1 MHYIKSYTNPANLVQ
16 LMENR
21 GLIIEDKSKAENYIR
36 RIGYYRFSA
45 YLHPLLTTPKNRHI
59 FKYGSSF
66 SQALMMYRFDRQL
79 RVAMFNQ
86 IEKIEV
92 AVRSAI
98 ANIMTKETGNPF
110 WMTNPEYYTS
120 LTTYRGSIQKVDVEY
135 NKSREDFIKHFKS
148 TYEDPYP
155 PSWMLVEIISLGTL
169 TRIYQSIKSN
179 KIRKKIAQEFDLQI
193 PVFES
198 WMTIITVA
206 RNNCGHH
213 ARVWNRTFA
222 LRALTMRKNKRPW
235 ITQDVN
241 MKKVYFSLCV
251 IKYFI
256 NVIVPNNDMTAKLT
270 ALFADYPEIDI
281 TAMGFPKNWQ
291 QEPLWL

>member
-1 MHYIKSYTNPANLVQ
+1 
-16 LMENR
+16 
-21 GLIIEDKSKAENYIR
+21 
-36 RIGYYRFSA
+36 
-45 YLHPLLTTPKNRHI
+45 
-59 FKYGSSF
+59 
-66 SQALMMYRFDRQL
+66 
-79 RVAMFNQ
+79 
-86 IEKIEV
+86 
-92 AVRSAI
+92 
-98 ANIMTKETGNPF
+98 
-110 WMTNPEYYTS
+110 
-120 LTTYRGSIQKVDVEY
+120 
-135 NKSREDFIKHFKS
+135 
-148 TYEDPYP
+148 
-155 PSWMLVEIISLGTL
+155 MLVEIISLGTL

>member
-1 MHYIKSYTNPANLVQ
+1 
-16 LMENR
+16 
-21 GLIIEDKSKAENYIR
+21 
-36 RIGYYRFSA
+36 
-45 YLHPLLTTPKNRHI
+45 
-59 FKYGSSF
+59 
-66 SQALMMYRFDRQL
+66 MYRFDRQL